1 MSTPPPT
8 YLDKLVGARLRE
20 ERYAICGVLG
30 GGSQGAT
37 LDAVDRAAGRPVA
50 IKRFEVAGARSWKDV
65 ELAEREAR
73 VLSELSH
80 DLLPSALDHFE
91 EDGALFLVM
100 EKIEGHNLAE
110 LGALPPAEVFH
121 FLEDSSEIL
130 AYLHGRVAPVIH
142 RDIKPGNV
150 IRRPARDG
158 QDESRAR
165 YVFVDFGSVRNSLK
179 PAGGSTV
186 VGTFGFMAP
195 EQFQGRAMPQSDVY
209 GVGATAISML
219 TGKMPEDLPHR
230 GLAIDVAAACREANV
245 DDPRWH
251 HLLERLL
258 DPNPDTRATAIG
270 PLLATAGPSTDDG
283 PPSSDRRRQ
292 DPPQRRGRRAKR
304 KVRAHANRLP
314 WFLALFA
321 TMGLLIA
328 RIGILLTLRV
338 AVPVV
343 LTLLSIAFG
352 RSWQRA
358 ARRVGQAGQRAS
370 DTLKRAQRGVS
381 GRPTNTGEEA
391 ERAGADERAGRR
403 KRARPTK
410 RRRRREKEQHDRT
423 RGVRVHEEKRDANL
437 RIDESD
443 EDESLVEQ
451 LDEAVEEAVEAVD
464 EIFGGKRRG

>member
-1 MSTPPPT
+1 MRTPPPP
-8 YLDKLVGARLRE
+8 YLDKLVGGRLRE

-65 ELAEREAR
+65 ELAERETR
-73 VLSELSH
+73 VLGELSH
-80 DLLPSALDHFE
+80 DLLPTALDHFE
-91 EDGALFLVM
+91 EDGSLFLVM
-100 EKIEGHNLAE
+100 EKIEGHSLAE
-110 LGALPPAEVFH
+110 LGALPPTEVFH
-121 FLEDSSEIL
+121 LLQDSSEVL
-130 AYLHGRVAPVIH
+130 DYLHGRAAPVIH

-158 QDESRAR
+158 QNESRAR
-165 YVFVDFGSVRNSLK
+165 YVFVDFGSVRDNLK

-230 GLAIDVAAACREANV
+230 GLAIDVVKACREAHV

-251 HLLERLL
+251 HILKRLL
-258 DPNPDTRATAIG
+258 DPNPDTRAASIG
-270 PLLATAGPSTDDG
+270 PLLATWAPVTEDG
-283 PPSSDRRRQ
+283 PPSSDRHRQ
-292 DPPQRRGRRAKR
+292 GRPQRRDGRAKR
-304 KVRAHANRLP
+304 KARSPTSRLP
-314 WFLALFA
+314 WSLALFA

-352 RSWQRA
+352 RSLQRA
-358 ARRVGQAGQRAS
+358 ARRVGVAGQRAS

-381 GRPTNTGEEA
+381 GRATNTGDEEDHA
-391 ERAGADERAGRR
+391 RANERADRE
-403 KRARPTK
+403 KSARPTK
-410 RRRRREKEQHDRT
+410 KRRRGNKEQHDGAQ
-423 RGVRVHEEKRDANL
+423 GVRVHQEKRDPNV
-437 RIDESD
+437 RIDDSD
-443 EDESLVEQ
+443 EEASLVEQ

-464 EIFGGKRRG
+464 EIFGGKGRG